1 LIFKKKKCG
10 ILLIGFCWKS
20 SQRKNR
26 LEKAVV
32 QKVLAGL
39 KPLVIMNHTSFSAKC
54 RWVFRSIN
62 NKLVISFNY
71 ITIAYFPQ
79 FTQSTPGICRLNL
92 GNAIAT
98 FTPTTQGG
106 AR

>member
-1 LIFKKKKCG
+1 MWYLVNR
-10 ILLIGFCWKS
+10 ILLGIISPIKKPRWK
-20 SQRKNR
+20 RG
-26 LEKAVV
+26 V

-62 NKLVISFNY
+62 NKIVISFNY

-79 FTQSTPGICRLNL
+79 FTQSTSGICRLNL

-98 FTPTTQGG
+98 LTLAIQGG
-106 AR
+106 GYE